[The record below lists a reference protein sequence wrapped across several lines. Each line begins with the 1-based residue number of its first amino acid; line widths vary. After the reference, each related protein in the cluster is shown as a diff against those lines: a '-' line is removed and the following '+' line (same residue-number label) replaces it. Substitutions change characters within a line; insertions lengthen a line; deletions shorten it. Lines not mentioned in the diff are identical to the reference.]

1 MWTRFLF
8 CASSTELNLYR
19 WSGTCP
25 SQNINVHFHNFPL
38 LIVIDKK
45 KIKILTKGLAYGM
58 APGEILF
65 TCGSAAAIGL
75 FGLRSAGGKWG
86 WWGWGAW
93 WGNGGGAGLEP
104 AAAAPLPP
112 GAPPGYPYPPVDD
125 VSKYLLTSST
135 LTLSVYIQHRA
146 QFSPRYSIICSQVD
160 CRVGKNLRITK
171 PKTTKWGHVWP
182 RRRFKK
188 WVSVVWAT
196 FSQLGFQRIGE
207 MNS

>member
-1 MWTRFLF
+1 MVL
-8 CASSTELNLYR
+8 
-19 WSGTCP
+19 TCS
-25 SQNINVHFHNFPL
+25 SQNVSVHFQNLPL
-38 LIVIDKK
+38 LILRNKK

-135 LTLSVYIQHRA
+135 LTLPFYIQHRA
-146 QFSPRYSIICSQVD
+146 QFSPQMD
-160 CRVGKNLRITK
+160 CELGKNLRITK
-171 PKTTKWGHVWP
+171 PKITKWGYVWP
-182 RRRFKK
+182 GRRFKK
-188 WVSVVWAT
+188 WVVWAT